1 MGGYREG
8 TRVSKQYWCG
18 TSEKSQGYQASIQCW
33 AIIGL
38 PRKAMVFHCRADDG
52 PRLLRNAMVFHCRA
66 DDGPLIM
73 VCWFFLTSHQLKK
86 KIK

>member
-18 TSEKSQGYQASIQCW
+18 TPEKSQGYQASIQCR

-38 PRKAMVFHCRADDG
+38 P
-52 PRLLRNAMVFHCRA
+52 RNAMVFHCRA
-66 DDGPLIM
+66 DDGPLIVVTQWCFTAGPM
-73 VCWFFLTSHQLKK
+73 MDRL
-86 KIK
+86 